1 MCCRCSSVDL
11 GVTTKGLSRSDSVE
25 FVSDPLRL
33 NSVHTNEIDD
43 RMRSDVLQRA
53 TPPGTRMTPKTPMAP
68 TNPITFGVHDPR
80 HDARI
85 RAAMRGSRPAC
96 YRSGWGDLRCWRLSL
111 WNMPAATGPVRPCR
125 LLSQPIGGTSASV
138 QT

>member
-33 NSVHTNEIDD
+33 NSVRTNEMDD
-43 RMRSDVLQRA
+43 RMCSDVLQTA

-68 TNPITFGVHDPR
+68 TNLITLGVHDPR

-85 RAAMRGSRPAC
+85 RADPAHC
-96 YRSGWGDLRCWRLSL
+96 VRC
-111 WNMPAATGPVRPCR
+111 AFVRR
-125 LLSQPIGGTSASV
+125 IW
-138 QT
+138 

>member
-33 NSVHTNEIDD
+33 NSVRTSEMDD
-43 RMRSDVLQRA
+43 RMRSDVLQTA

-68 TNPITFGVHDPR
+68 TNLITLGVHDPR

-85 RAAMRGSRPAC
+85 GA
-96 YRSGWGDLRCWRLSL
+96 
-111 WNMPAATGPVRPCR
+111 GPVQSPKGA
-125 LLSQPIGGTSASV
+125 LLRRIS
-138 QT
+138 